1 MPNVDSSGKTGRSMD
16 YSMYLKRKRHTV
28 LTSGY
33 RLKSEAGNPMF
44 GRDKK
49 TRGFDNGIV
58 TVLFEKGL
66 TVGSRSGTRFSGT
79 YTFTYTYGG
88 GDSQFFNL
96 MAASGVPSEVITY
109 FSEYGQ
115 ALFLYPEI
123 SIDPTTL
130 SNFQSVAPFTLTTT
144 NNTKSVTTTAT
155 FIGDPATDKATIVR
169 NPGFNDENNGDS
181 ITVTITFG

>member
-66 TVGSRSGTRFSGT
+66 TVGSRSGSGSRT
-79 YTFTYTYGG
+79 YTTTFIVAPGEEYLTG
-88 GDSQFFNL
+88 L
-96 MAASGVPSEVITY
+96 LAAGAPIEVITY
-109 FSEYGQ
+109 YAAYVD
-115 ALFLYPEI
+115 ALTAYPGTL
-123 SIDPTTL
+123 IDPTTL
-130 SNFQSVAPFTLTTT
+130 SNFQQIAPFTFTST
-144 NNTKSVTTTAT
+144 NNTTSETAT
-155 FIGDPATDKATIVR
+155 ITLIGDPDTDKATLELDAGIT
-169 NPGFNDENNGDS
+169 DNNGDS
-181 ITVTITFG
+181 VTVTLTFG

>member
-66 TVGSRSGTRFSGT
+66 TVGSRSGSGSRT
-79 YTFTYTYGG
+79 YTATYI
-88 GDSQFFNL
+88 
-96 MAASGVPSEVITY
+96 AADGVEAPTVLLDAGAPSEVITY
-109 FSEYGQ
+109 FYEYSQ
-115 ALFLYPEI
+115 ALAVYPEI

-130 SNFQSVAPFTLTTT
+130 SNFQSVAPFTYIGT
-144 NNTKSVTTTAT
+144 NNTTSETSTSTL
-155 FIGDPATDKATIVR
+155 IGDPATDKAAVELDAGITD
-169 NPGFNDENNGDS
+169 NSGDS

>member
-66 TVGSRSGTRFSGT
+66 TVGSGSGPRFSGT
-79 YTFTYTYGG
+79 YTFTYTSGG
-88 GDSQFFNL
+88 GESQL
-96 MAASGVPSEVITY
+96 YSEMVASGLPSEVITY
-109 FSEYGQ
+109 YYAYSL
-115 ALFLYPEI
+115 ALTNYPDI
-123 SIDPTTL
+123 PINPTTL
-130 SNFQSVAPFTLTTT
+130 SNFQQIAPYIVTFT
-144 NNTKSVTTTAT
+144 NNTTSETATLT
-155 FIGDPATDKATIVR
+155 FIGDPATDKAAVER
-169 NPGFNDENNGDS
+169 VPSFPDNNGDS

>member
-66 TVGSRSGTRFSGT
+66 IVGSRSGTRFSGT
-79 YTFTYTYGG
+79 YTVTYIA
-88 GDSQFFNL
+88 GDGVDGFSL
-96 MAASGVPSEVITY
+96 LVAAGAPADVIYY
-109 FSEYGQ
+109 FMGYYD
-115 ALFLYPEI
+115 ALKNYPVTR
-123 SIDPTTL
+123 IDPTIL
-130 SNFQSVAPFTLTTT
+130 SNFQRVAPCIVTIT
-144 NNTKSVTTTAT
+144 NNTTSETATLT
-155 FIGDPATDKATIVR
+155 FIGDPATDRATFDS
-169 NPGFNDENNGDS
+169 NPGVQSNDGES
-181 ITVTITFG
+181 LTVTITFG

>member
-66 TVGSRSGTRFSGT
+66 TVGSRSGSGSRT
-79 YTFTYTYGG
+79 YTATYTAAGG
-88 GDSQFFNL
+88 VEAPTVLIDAGAPAD
-96 MAASGVPSEVITY
+96 VITY
-109 FSEYGQ
+109 FYEYRQ
-115 ALFLYPEI
+115 ALAVYPGTQ
-123 SIDPTTL
+123 IDPTTL
-130 SNFQSVAPFTLTTT
+130 SNFQQIAPFTTTFT
-144 NNTKSVTTTAT
+144 NNTTQTSNT
-155 FIGDPATDKATIVR
+155 FTLIGDPATDKATIESLDVIE
-169 NPGFNDENNGDS
+169 PDNGDS
-181 ITVTITFG
+181 VTVTITFG